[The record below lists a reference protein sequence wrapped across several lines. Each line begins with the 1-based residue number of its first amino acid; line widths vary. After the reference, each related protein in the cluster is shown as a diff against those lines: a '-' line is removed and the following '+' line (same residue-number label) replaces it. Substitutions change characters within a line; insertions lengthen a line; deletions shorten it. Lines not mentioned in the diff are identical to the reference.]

1 MLLDLEDDDAVV
13 YKLGRAAGAG
23 TREVLQG
30 DLGGDRAEQQQPRTV
45 MKTRT
50 DADGA
55 ATIRAAGS
63 TIRRHGVEETEFR
76 WRAAGESKCRCTRA
90 PSASYYILQSSK
102 EGWIRSHRSRYTEQW
117 RLLYTLT
124 SSFGGLLDPHLFFFF

>member
-45 MKTRT
+45 MKTR
-50 DADGA
+50 ADGA
-55 ATIRAAGS
+55 ARIRTAGS

-76 WRAAGESKCRCTRA
+76 WRAAGDSNTAIE
-90 PSASYYILQSSK
+90 
-102 EGWIRSHRSRYTEQW
+102 H
-117 RLLYTLT
+117 
-124 SSFGGLLDPHLFFFF
+124 